1 MTAKGITAMCAICFL
16 ASLQIHAQTPSCDA
30 SELILRNYQALPPDA
45 ALLTLE
51 ITPQAG
57 AESYLIR
64 HEFQV
69 DGTPQVEVF
78 PAESLLFQTELFPT
92 SSPHTYT
99 VISLCGDG
107 LSHTGASFTL
117 LPGESGQKCPP
128 VTGLQIGSLAFDNTL
143 NRFTVDFSWDFSSS
157 APLYTVAYSAAGSF
171 VDLQATTLNTHS
183 DTLVADALIHTFT
196 IVAVCDT
203 VVDPRFALYSPPYQ
217 FSIITVDDIKVFR
230 PATCDICLDSCMQH
244 SYQVICSEHGD
255 FGQNHEAFAILHD
268 SICAARFGFDWQ
280 VYHDSLCLNYD
291 SACITGLIN
300 PVQTPVDLVE
310 RPMVVPNPAGSTA
323 YLEMNL
329 ATAQQARM
337 KVVDLLGREVA
348 GDLGIRRVTAGKQ
361 QVPLPLNGLPPGL
374 YWVVLRFEA
383 GEVYAIPVT
392 IKDR

>member
-16 ASLQIHAQTPSCDA
+16 ASLQIHAQAPSCDA

-78 PAESLLFQTELFPT
+78 PAESLLFQTELFPI

-128 VTGLQIGSLAFDNTL
+128 ITGLQIGSLSFNNTL

-157 APLYTVAYSAAGSF
+157 APLYTVAYSASVNFEDQRG
-171 VDLQATTLNTHS
+171 TTLNTHS

-230 PATCDICLDSCMQH
+230 PATCDICLDSCLQD
-244 SYQVICSEHGD
+244 SYQLICSEHGD

-280 VYHDSLCLNYD
+280 VYHDSLCMNYD
-291 SACITGLIN
+291 SACIMGLIN
-300 PVQTPVDLVE
+300 QIRTPDILVE
-310 RPMVVPNPAGSTA
+310 KPKVVPNPASSTA
-323 YLEMNL
+323 WLEINL
-329 ATAQQARM
+329 SRAQQVEM
-337 KVVDLLGREVA
+337 KIVDLLGSAVA
-348 GDLGIRRVTAGKQ
+348 GGRGMQLFSAGKH
-361 QVPLPLNGLPPGL
+361 QVPLPIKDLPAGL
-374 YWVVLRFEA
+374 YWVVLRFEG
-383 GEVYAIPVT
+383 GEMYAVPAVCYNP
-392 IKDR
+392 